1 MFTGI
6 IEETGKISKNQPN
19 KGGQLLEIMASTIIP
34 GTKIGDSIAINGVC
48 QTVTKIDSK
57 SFQVFASKITT
68 SLTTLGSLNTKQ
80 SVNLE
85 RALLPT
91 TRLGGHLV
99 QGHVDGQG
107 KIKKIKKEQGSLEIE
122 IVIPLDLKKYLIAKG
137 SVAIDG
143 ISLTIVSLTS
153 EGFLIYLVPETV
165 NSTIAKNWQANDK
178 VNIEVDLLAK
188 YTEKMLT
195 TLPQAKQKLSDQN
208 LKEKLFQEGF
218 L

>member
-208 LKEKLFQEGF
+208 LKEKLFQEWF